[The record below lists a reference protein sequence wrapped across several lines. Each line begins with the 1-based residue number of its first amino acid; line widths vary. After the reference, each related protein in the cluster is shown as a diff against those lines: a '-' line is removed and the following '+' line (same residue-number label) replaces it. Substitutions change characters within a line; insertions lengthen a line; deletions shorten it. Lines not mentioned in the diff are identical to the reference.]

1 MLLFSI
7 LSFRSNWKGKLQV
20 HMHLVSFHLL
30 LLLCYLIGC
39 LWLTRFCLGHGH
51 ICWHFLPLSLF
62 EWVSCLAGATSVGR
76 GCCFHRNGGPAQGQM
91 GVFSNVDGQVGVQRL
106 KLFGKQLI
114 GQRVKAVRA
123 PIEPGPFQKVKPR
136 MTKAIFKIVWRFHPA
151 QSFSSGSLQGGKD
164 VYTAKW
170 LLLMTKTFHKS

>member
-7 LSFRSNWKGKLQV
+7 LSSRSNWKGKLQV

-136 MTKAIFKIVWRFHPA
+136 MTKAIFKIVWRFHP
-151 QSFSSGSLQGGKD
+151 
-164 VYTAKW
+164 T
-170 LLLMTKTFHKS
+170 